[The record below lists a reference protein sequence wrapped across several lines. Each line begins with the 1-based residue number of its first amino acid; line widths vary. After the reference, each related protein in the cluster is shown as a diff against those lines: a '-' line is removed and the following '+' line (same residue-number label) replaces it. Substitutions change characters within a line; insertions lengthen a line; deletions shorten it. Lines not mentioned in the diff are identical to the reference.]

1 MLSIFSGPLG
11 NSHSCCEDHQCGN
24 LWVYSIEMVIFSC
37 ILVFKQEKVH
47 NTTPI
52 YPHFIFH
59 KGGSIFNHAERTEM
73 HDETTLQKLGLNK
86 LVPKRRFLVCKRRFL
101 STQKEFF
108 SMQKEISRPRHLT
121 RARLLHIRCSKVE
134 KCRCNGKS
142 ENDHGAVSDWLD
154 GKSELH
160 KVVSN
165 YN

>member
-1 MLSIFSGPLG
+1 
-11 NSHSCCEDHQCGN
+11 
-24 LWVYSIEMVIFSC
+24 MVIFSC

-86 LVPKRRFLVCKRRFL
+86 ISTKKEIF

-108 SMQKEISRPRHLT
+108 STEKEISRPRHLT
-121 RARLLHIRCSKVE
+121 RAGLYLQGLLAQFHCSMKLNLILTCVTSYQFLFRAPWPVLTGNLTIGYMGPTAVPVWLLPLQLQMSSVE
-134 KCRCNGKS
+134 N
-142 ENDHGAVSDWLD
+142 VSYYL
-154 GKSELH
+154 
-160 KVVSN
+160 
-165 YN
+165 YTCYT

>member
-1 MLSIFSGPLG
+1 
-11 NSHSCCEDHQCGN
+11 
-24 LWVYSIEMVIFSC
+24 MVIFSC

-86 LVPKRRFLVCKRRFL
+86 ISTKKKIF

-108 SMQKEISRPRHLT
+108 STEKEISRPRHLT
-121 RARLLHIRCSKVE
+121 RACTSWATPPFPGFDQL
-134 KCRCNGKS
+134 G
-142 ENDHGAVSDWLD
+142 VSL
-154 GKSELH
+154 
-160 KVVSN
+160 V
-165 YN
+165 